1 MRTLLLASLISLP
14 LHAAVSSHINTQTI
28 NLGETV
34 QLTIEADQ
42 ALKQA
47 PDLSPL
53 NGQFRIAGSKQ
64 MSISSYSG
72 GERKVTTRWQILLRP
87 LRHGNL
93 TIPALQVGP
102 EYTAPV
108 SLTVLESAHTTPG
121 ILSQSLQLETSLDTN
136 EIYVNSQAV
145 LSVKLFHRNPLPD
158 TAALSE
164 PLSSD
169 AIIKPLGEPKRY
181 ATLLRGET
189 YQVLEQNY
197 GIYPQ
202 YAGVIRFDPFTY
214 NEGTA
219 DSVDQV
225 LQKEPLELAV
235 LSKATQKTPGYWLP
249 ASRVSLQDNLQER
262 STLTRGESL
271 KRVITLEAHGI
282 LAADLPSLSPLRNE
296 LADLQLDNVT
306 LEEQLTPTGVISTRT
321 ETLTVTPNER
331 GEVTLAAVTIPWW
344 NVIRDRE
351 EEQSLPAR
359 LIQVV
364 APAAGA
370 RTEAAP
376 TAAPALAPASTESA
390 VAEQQ
395 SDSSLLIWLLTALA
409 IISSL
414 GWLYTFNHMR
424 NKRAKRETGATEHTA
439 GQEVSPLELAELGC
453 YSDLAAACTQN
464 DCAASRILLIEW
476 GTLFWPDSRIDTLE
490 DIAYATGSQTF
501 ELLLLDL
508 EHHLNQGEELY
519 WRGDLLLEAVDTLR
533 QRRATTGAPAI
544 QMG

>member
-424 NKRAKRETGATEHTA
+424 NKRAKRETGAAEHTA